1 MSYFLTI
8 LSTIDLLLEKFPVN
22 FVQAESTFFFF
33 FFPFTGGVGMQTL
46 DNQILYQENLKNIA
60 ISFLRLRLLKIIE
73 VQPWLKTKLW
83 NQVTAEL

>member
-1 MSYFLTI
+1 
-8 LSTIDLLLEKFPVN
+8 
-22 FVQAESTFFFF
+22 
-33 FFPFTGGVGMQTL
+33 MQTL

-83 NQVTAEL
+83 NQVAAEL